1 VPGTVIG
8 ARTTIGM
15 GLGDRGLPDIGR
27 NVWIGSDCVVYGTIR
42 IGDGATLLPGTTLS
56 KSIPSGVVMQG
67 NPARMALGDFD
78 NTPLRFQPELDSA
91 EYIAAR
97 RST

>member
-1 VPGTVIG
+1 MT
-8 ARTTIGM
+8 
-15 GLGDRGLPDIGR
+15 RGLR
-27 NVWIGSDCVVYGTIR
+27 TGSRGGLAASLVATAFQVGNLDDG